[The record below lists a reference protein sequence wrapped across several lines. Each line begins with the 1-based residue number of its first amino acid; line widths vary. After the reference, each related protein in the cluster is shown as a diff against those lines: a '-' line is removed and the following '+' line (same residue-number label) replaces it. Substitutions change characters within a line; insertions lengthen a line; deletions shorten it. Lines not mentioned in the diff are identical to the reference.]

1 MLISYSIRA
10 ENALNVLIYLHAHAS
25 APRRVWGNSVREKR
39 QRKDFTN
46 NLQVTI
52 DSAEAT
58 GDIFKH
64 PNGTISVSLKRKR
77 GMKDK

>member
-10 ENALNVLIYLHAHAS
+10 ENALNLLIYLHGHPLGLGKKACA
-25 APRRVWGNSVREKR
+25 RNN
-39 QRKDFTN
+39 FTN
-46 NLQVTI
+46 NLQVAI

-58 GDIFKH
+58 GDVSEY
-64 PNGTISVSLKRKR
+64 PNGTISVSLKCKR